1 MRKEVM
7 NLEKMEEEYKDEF
20 GRKKVKGEM
29 I

>member
-7 NLEKMEEEYKDEF
+7 NLEKSLEEYEEEF